1 VRRRTRLS
9 NGVGRQRN
17 AVDKIDKELRLQ
29 ALAERS
35 SHVENVLRHAFLA
48 ELAGEVW
55 RDDSNEPLGISNAE
69 VDDSG
74 YDIVLERNAI
84 IRRIQL
90 KQHHE
95 SKTPKAFPVRVEFAT
110 YPGSC
115 IIAIAHSL
123 SDLKPTSYSFY
134 GSGPDDHMPYIEVN
148 RTTKAARRR
157 TPEGTRALRLN
168 YRDVPFSRFKKKLS
182 MRQLIEELFPS
193 GGRIYA
199 HV

>member
-1 VRRRTRLS
+1 MGKL
-9 NGVGRQRN
+9 
-17 AVDKIDKELRLQ
+17 DKEWRLQ

-48 ELAGEVW
+48 ELASEVW
-55 RDDSNEPLGISNAE
+55 RDDPNEPLGISNAE

-74 YDIVLERNAI
+74 CDIVLERRAM

-95 SKTPKAFPVRVEFAT
+95 EKVPRAFPVRLEFAT

-115 IIAIAHSL
+115 IVAIAHSL
-123 SDLKPTSYSFY
+123 IDLKPTSYSFY
-134 GSGPDDHMPYIEVN
+134 GSGPNDSMPYIEAH
-148 RTTKAARRR
+148 RATKASGRR
-157 TPEGTRALRLN
+157 TAEGTRVLRLK
-168 YRDVPFSRFKKKLS
+168 YRDVPFSRFKKRLS
-182 MRQLIEELFPS
+182 IRELIEELFP
-193 GGRIYA
+193 GDGAIRV

>member
-1 VRRRTRLS
+1 MDELDIEGRL
-9 NGVGRQRN
+9 R
-17 AVDKIDKELRLQ
+17 

-55 RDDSNEPLGISNAE
+55 RDDPNEPLGISNAE

-74 YDIVLERNAI
+74 YDVVLERNAI

-95 SKTPKAFPVRVEFAT
+95 GKAPRAFSVRMEFAT
-110 YPGSC
+110 HPGSC
-115 IIAIAHSL
+115 IVAIAHSL
-123 SDLKPTSYSFY
+123 IDLKPTSYSFY
-134 GSGPDDHMPYIEVN
+134 GSGPEDPMPYVEAHQV
-148 RTTKAARRR
+148 TMAPGRR
-157 TPEGTRALRLN
+157 TSDGKRVMRLK
-168 YRDVPFSRFKKKLS
+168 YRDVPFSRFKKNLTI
-182 MRQLIEELFPS
+182 RQLIEELFPS
-193 GGRIYA
+193 SGDHA

>member
-1 VRRRTRLS
+1 M
-9 NGVGRQRN
+9 
-17 AVDKIDKELRLQ
+17 DKLDKEWRLQ

-55 RDDSNEPLGISNAE
+55 RDDPNEPLGISNAE

-74 YDIVLERNAI
+74 YDVVLERNAI

-95 SKTPKAFPVRVEFAT
+95 GKTPKAFSVRVEFAT

-115 IIAIAHSL
+115 IVAIAHSL
-123 SDLKPTSYSFY
+123 ADLKPTFYSFY
-134 GSGPDDHMPYIEVN
+134 GSGPAEHMPYIEVH
-148 RTTKAARRR
+148 RTTKAAKRK
-157 TPEGTRALRLN
+157 TSEGTRALRLN
-168 YRDVPFSRFKKKLS
+168 YRDVPFSRFKKNLS
-182 MRQLIEELFPS
+182 IRQLIEELFPDS
-193 GGRIYA
+193 GV
-199 HV
+199 HVHA

>member
-1 VRRRTRLS
+1 MNDL
-9 NGVGRQRN
+9 
-17 AVDKIDKELRLQ
+17 DKEWRLQ

-55 RDDSNEPLGISNAE
+55 RDDPNEPLGISNAE

-74 YDIVLERNAI
+74 YDVVLERNAA

-95 SKTPKAFPVRVEFAT
+95 GKMPRAFSVRVEFAT

-115 IIAIAHSL
+115 IVAIAHSL
-123 SDLKPTSYSFY
+123 TDLKPTSYSFY
-134 GSGPDDHMPYIEVN
+134 GCGPEEPMPYIEAH
-148 RTTKAARRR
+148 RTTKAPGRR
-157 TPEGTRALRLN
+157 TADGQRIMRLK
-168 YRDVPFSRFKKKLS
+168 YRDVPFSRFKKNLS
-182 MRQLIEELFPS
+182 IRQLIEELFPGS
-193 GGRIYA
+193 SNNMNDQD
-199 HV
+199 

>member
-1 VRRRTRLS
+1 M
-9 NGVGRQRN
+9 
-17 AVDKIDKELRLQ
+17 DELDRESRLQ

-48 ELAGEVW
+48 ELASEVW
-55 RDDSNEPLGISNAE
+55 RDDPHEPLGISNTE

-74 YDIVLERNAI
+74 YDVVLERNAI

-95 SKTPKAFPVRVEFAT
+95 GKAPKAFSVRVEFAT

-115 IIAIAHSL
+115 IVAIAHSL
-123 SDLKPTSYSFY
+123 ADLKPTSYSFY
-134 GSGPDDHMPYIEVN
+134 GSGPEDPMPYIEAH
-148 RTTKAARRR
+148 RTTKASGRR
-157 TPEGTRALRLN
+157 TAEGARVLRLK
-168 YRDVPFSRFKKKLS
+168 YRDVPFSRFKKNLS

-193 GGRIYA
+193 SGA
-199 HV
+199 HVHV